1 MILFLQITYNNF
13 IDFIEGFLYNF
24 FMVLFEES
32 KVENSDDKKTSGS
45 LFTGEAKQSQKS
57 GVVLDKKLRKAHVK
71 LDALVA
77 FTEQLSSMLKAGLPL
92 SHALDT
98 IVAEIKDK
106 TFHDMLDYIRGAIFA
121 GESFSSCLRQFPLT
135 FPPLFYS
142 MVEAGEVSGSLPD
155 AMQTVAEYLSAS
167 LRLSKK
173 FKSALT
179 YPIVIISMSSLLVM
193 GLMIWVVPVFGEMF
207 GGFGAK
213 LPWLTQKLIDTSDFI
228 KGNIFTIIITIAA
241 VYYGL
246 KKFLMTPK
254 GAETLDI
261 VLQYVPIFG
270 VLVKKTN
277 IARFCR
283 TYSVL
288 IANGVPI
295 LKSLDICTNV
305 ANSFFLTRACEKI
318 KKGIQSGQQ
327 LSVLMGN
334 IPYFPRIV
342 CNMAKAGE
350 QSGNVEKMIRNVAVL
365 YENDVNNI
373 VSALTSLLEP
383 FVICFLGILIGV
395 IVIAMFMPIFQL
407 SSLVH

>member
-1 MILFLQITYNNF
+1 
-13 IDFIEGFLYNF
+13 
-24 FMVLFEES
+24 MVLFEDSGVES
-32 KVENSDDKKTSGS
+32 NS
-45 LFTGEAKQSQKS
+45 KQSAEALFSNEPKQTRKS
-57 GVVLDKKLRKAHVK
+57 GVVLDKRLRKVHIK
-71 LDALVA
+71 LEPLVL
-77 FTEQLSSMLKAGLPL
+77 FTEQLASMLKAGLPL

-106 TFHDMLDYIRGAIFA
+106 NFRDMLDYIRSAIFT
-121 GESFSSCLRQFPLT
+121 GESFSTCLKQFPLT

-167 LRLSKK
+167 LKLTKK

-179 YPIVIISMSSLLVM
+179 YPIVIVSMSSLLVM

-207 GGFGAK
+207 SGFGAN
-213 LPWLTQKLIDTSDFI
+213 LPWLTQKLIDVSDFVKSHI
-228 KGNIFTIIITIAA
+228 VLLVIAA
-241 VYYGL
+241 TSLYIGC
-246 KKFLMTPK
+246 KKFFTTPK

-261 VLQYVPIFG
+261 ILQYVPIFG
-270 VLVKKTN
+270 ILVKKTN

-288 IANGVPI
+288 SASGVPI
-295 LKSLDICTNV
+295 LKSIDICTNV
-305 ANSFFLTRACEKI
+305 ANSFYLTKACEKI

-327 LSVLMGN
+327 LSVLMSN
-334 IPYFPRIV
+334 IPYFPSIV
-342 CNMAKAGE
+342 CNMTKAGE

-373 VSALTSLLEP
+373 VSAMTSLLEP
-383 FVICFLGILIGV
+383 FIICFLGVVIGL

>member
-1 MILFLQITYNNF
+1 MKGI
-13 IDFIEGFLYNF
+13 LYNSS
-24 FMVLFEES
+24 MVLFEDSEVES
-32 KVENSDDKKTSGS
+32 SNSKQTTGTLQASG
-45 LFTGEAKQSQKS
+45 AKQP
-57 GVVLDKKLRKAHVK
+57 GRGGIVLNKQLRKAHIK
-71 LDALVA
+71 LEALVL
-77 FTEQLSSMLKAGLPL
+77 FTEQLASMLKAGLPL

-106 TFHDMLDYIRGAIFA
+106 TFRDILDYIRGAIFA
-121 GESFSSCLRQFPLT
+121 GESFSVCLKQFPYT

-155 AMQTVAEYLSAS
+155 AMQTVSEYLSAS
-167 LRLSKK
+167 LKLTKK

-179 YPIVIISMSSLLVM
+179 YPIVIVSMSSLLVM

-207 GGFGAK
+207 SGFGAN

-228 KGNIFTIIITIAA
+228 KGNIFLIIIVVISL
-241 VYYGL
+241 YFGG
-246 KKFLMTPK
+246 KKFFMSPQ

-261 VLQYVPIFG
+261 ILQHVPIFG
-270 VLVKKTN
+270 TLVKKTN

-288 IANGVPI
+288 ISNGVPI

-305 ANSFFLTRACEKI
+305 ANSFYLTKACEKI

-334 IPYFPRIV
+334 ISYFPRIV
-342 CNMAKAGE
+342 CNMTKAGE

-373 VSALTSLLEP
+373 VSAMTSLLEP
-383 FVICFLGILIGV
+383 FIICFLGIVIGV

>member
-1 MILFLQITYNNF
+1 
-13 IDFIEGFLYNF
+13 
-24 FMVLFEES
+24 MVLFEDSE
-32 KVENSDDKKTSGS
+32 VDSGNKQAGGV
-45 LFTGEAKQSQKS
+45 LFPNGAKQPGAGRMGIALNKQ
-57 GVVLDKKLRKAHVK
+57 LRKAHIK
-71 LDALVA
+71 LDALVL
-77 FTEQLSSMLKAGLPL
+77 FTEQLASMLKAGLPL

-106 TFHDMLDYIRGAIFA
+106 KFHDMLDYIRSAIFA
-121 GESFSSCLRQFPLT
+121 GESFSSSLKQFPYT

-155 AMQTVAEYLSAS
+155 AMQTIAEYLSAS
-167 LRLSKK
+167 LKLTKK

-179 YPIVIISMSSLLVM
+179 YPIVIVSMSSLLVM

-207 GGFGAK
+207 SGFGAN
-213 LPWLTQKLIDTSDFI
+213 LPWLTQKLIDASDFI
-228 KGNIFTIIITIAA
+228 KSNIFLLIFGVILLY
-241 VYYGL
+241 VFG
-246 KKFLMTPK
+246 KKFFISPK
-254 GAETLDI
+254 GAETLD
-261 VLQYVPIFG
+261 VLLQHVPIFG
-270 VLVKKTN
+270 SLIKKTN

-295 LKSLDICTNV
+295 LKSIDICTNV
-305 ANSFFLTRACEKI
+305 ANSFYLTKACERI
-318 KKGIQSGQQ
+318 KKGVQAGQQ
-327 LSVLMGN
+327 LSTLMGA

-342 CNMAKAGE
+342 CNMTKAGE
-350 QSGNVEKMIRNVAVL
+350 QSGNVEKMIRNVAIL

-373 VSALTSLLEP
+373 VAAMTSLLEP
-383 FVICFLGILIGV
+383 FIICFLGVVIGL